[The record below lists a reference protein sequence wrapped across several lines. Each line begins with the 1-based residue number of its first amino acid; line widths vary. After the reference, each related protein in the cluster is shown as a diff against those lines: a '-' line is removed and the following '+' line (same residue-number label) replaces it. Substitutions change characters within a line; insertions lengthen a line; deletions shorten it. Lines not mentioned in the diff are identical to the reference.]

1 MATVTKP
8 LVLDETLKTSG
19 QTPKK
24 VADVLAEELRRIA
37 SAIGGTP
44 YVEVTGTL
52 TAGQTSITL
61 QDSSITT
68 SSTIDYYTDTFGVSP
83 TDAVVTTGQIVLTF
97 DEQANDLGV
106 KVRVS

>member
-8 LVLDETLKTSG
+8 LVLDETLNTSG

-44 YVEVTGTL
+44 YVEVIGTL

-68 SSTIDYYTDTFGVSP
+68 SSTIDYYTDTFGVNP
-83 TDAVVTTGQIVLTF
+83 TNAVVTTGQIVLTF
-97 DEQANDLGV
+97 DEQANNLEV